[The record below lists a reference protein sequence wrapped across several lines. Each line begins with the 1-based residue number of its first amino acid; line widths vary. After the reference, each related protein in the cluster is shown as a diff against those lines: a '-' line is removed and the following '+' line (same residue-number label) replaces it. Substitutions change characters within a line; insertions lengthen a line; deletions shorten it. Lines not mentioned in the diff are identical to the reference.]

1 MPPSHTCFQ
10 QLQKRL
16 PPDEYDS
23 KIKPLRAQPMGKR
36 LLLYAPNAYL
46 RDEVRRRYLPLIEEF
61 LAKDKENG
69 GFESVEVRVGEPP
82 APSAPKGPK
91 RSDSAS
97 RQPWPQS
104 ELNPSYTF
112 GSFVSGSCN
121 RVALAAALRVAEKP
135 GGNNGLLVLHGSAGL
150 GKTHLMH
157 AIGHCIRDRED
168 SWLRVVSR
176 RTQQFVKEMVGAFQ
190 QRGGAVE
197 KLLPRYQS
205 ADVLL
210 FDDIQFIRGAR
221 RTQEEFLNI
230 FNALCDG
237 NRQIVLTCDRH
248 PNEIRDLESGLK
260 SRIAGGL
267 SVAVKPPDRKTCLA
281 ILERG
286 LEREQVSLAPGVAE
300 HLAKKANSSVR
311 ELNSALHYVIR
322 TAQFTGVKTV
332 SMKLVIDA
340 LHEHFGP
347 RNLHVDMEDIL
358 CAVAKYYKVKRSAIM
373 SDRRPQH
380 LVRARHMAMYLA
392 RELTNRSYPDIGQT
406 FGRDHS
412 TVNSACKKV
421 AERKGTDPD
430 LEAEYRSL
438 VRDIRG

>member
-46 RDEVRRRYLPLIEEF
+46 RDEVRRRYLPHI
-61 LAKDKENG
+61 KENG

-82 APSAPKGPK
+82 VPSAPKGPK
-91 RSDSAS
+91 RSDSTS
-97 RQPWPQS
+97 RQPWPRNK
-104 ELNPSYTF
+104 LNPSFTF
-112 GSFVSGSCN
+112 GSFVPGSCN
-121 RVALAAALRVAEKP
+121 RVALAAASRVAEKP
-135 GGNNGLLVLHGSAGL
+135 GGNNGLLVLHGSQGL

-157 AIGHCIRDRED
+157 AIGHCIHEREGDR
-168 SWLRVVSR
+168 LRVVSR
-176 RTQQFVKEMVGAFQ
+176 RTQQFRKDMVGAFQ

-197 KLLPRYQS
+197 KLLLLYQS

-210 FDDIQFIRGAR
+210 FDDIQFICGAR
-221 RTQEEFLNI
+221 QTQEEFLNI
-230 FNALCDG
+230 FNALSDG
-237 NRQIVLTCDRH
+237 NRQIVLTCDCH

-281 ILERG
+281 ILKRG

-300 HLAKKANSSVR
+300 HLAQKANSDVR
-311 ELNSALHYVIR
+311 KLKGALDCVIQMAR
-322 TAQFTGVKTV
+322 FMGVKTAT
-332 SMKLVIDA
+332 MDLAIDA
-340 LHEHFGP
+340 LSGIEP
-347 RNLHVDMEDIL
+347 RNQRVGIEDIL
-358 CAVAKYYKVKRSAIM
+358 CAVAEYYKVKRSDIM